1 MFVII
6 GLGFLIPV
14 GYIIP
19 QGIPDRNTAITG
31 VSIIVGII
39 LILMGVTCCS
49 MGWCYFI
56 YVFSTAR
63 IRSLKRVVEE
73 ESKKYEAQ
81 HCRWRLKTP
90 EDEPLPLSRTNLG
103 MLKFHVN

>member
-19 QGIPDRNTAITG
+19 QGVPDRNTAITG
-31 VSIIVGII
+31 ISIIVGII

-49 MGWCYFI
+49 IGGCYFV
-56 YVFSTAR
+56 YVFSPDR
-63 IRSLKRVVEE
+63 IESLKRVIEE
-73 ESKKYEAQ
+73 ESKKYAAQ

-90 EDEPLPLSRTNLG
+90 EDETIPLSRTTRG
-103 MLKFHVN
+103 MLKFHVS